1 MPEQANYVTLNNTLH
16 QEFCKDFRCDIS
28 VVETNCG
35 GTSISM
41 GCFRSDYSSIGV
53 VFFHDF
59 PRTTEF
65 VSVTN
70 TTGQRFFTKG

>member
-1 MPEQANYVTLNNTLH
+1 MEEPPFLWDVFVVTTAVL
-16 QEFCKDFRCDIS
+16 E
-28 VVETNCG
+28 
-35 GTSISM
+35 
-41 GCFRSDYSSIGV
+41 V